1 MIEHKT
7 VPHQRI
13 TRKSTV
19 LDLAMN
25 NKALVILL
33 LFCVVLSLTTDTFL
47 TPTNLLNVVRQVCVS
62 IILGTGFTVILSTG
76 SLDLSVGAMLG
87 LIGVI
92 TANLSKM
99 AGVPFFLVI
108 IVGILVG
115 MGLGMVNG
123 VVSDKFAIPA
133 FIVTLATKNIFTGS
147 TYLITHNKPVIDLP
161 DPYVFLGQGYLG
173 PIPLAIVVMVI
184 IVILGYLLLNKT
196 TLGRHCLAVGGN
208 AEAARVSGVNITKT
222 RIMAYMWMGICA
234 GIAALLYT
242 GRSAS
247 AQINAG
253 SGMEMDIIA
262 GVVIGGTTIGG
273 GSGKVVGTVMGCLMV
288 QVINN
293 GMTLLGLDSNWQIV
307 MKGLLILVA
316 VVLDIQGEKLVKARM
331 IRAVRRS

>member
-1 MIEHKT
+1 MTEN
-7 VPHQRI
+7 QRAAKP
-13 TRKSTV
+13 RLVQKFSP
-19 LDLAMN
+19 LDLVMN

-33 LFCVVLSLTTDTFL
+33 LFCVVLSLSTDTFL

-62 IILGTGFTVILSTG
+62 IILGAGFTVILSTG

-92 TANLSKM
+92 TANLSKA

-108 IVGILVG
+108 VVGVLAG

-133 FIVTLATKNIFTGS
+133 FIVTLATKNVFTGA
-147 TYLITHNKPVIDLP
+147 TYLITHNKPVINLP
-161 DPYVFLGQGYLG
+161 AAFVNLGQGYLG
-173 PIPLAIVVMVI
+173 PIPIPIIVMVF

-208 AEAARVSGVNITKT
+208 PEAARVSGVNITKT

-273 GSGKVVGTVMGCLMV
+273 GNGKVIGTVMGCLMV

-293 GMTLLGLDSNWQIV
+293 GMTLLGLDSNWQVV
-307 MKGLLILVA
+307 MKGVLILVA